1 MSFGRS
7 HVCVLGG
14 NPPPREPQRNMNTI
28 KAGSYVQ
35 MIGGKEVGLVL
46 GLKLNKAE
54 VEFIDGIFMINILN
68 LKEVRSAIFGSLITL
83 N

>member
-1 MSFGRS
+1 
-7 HVCVLGG
+7 
-14 NPPPREPQRNMNTI
+14 MNTI

>member
-1 MSFGRS
+1 MR
-7 HVCVLGG
+7 
-14 NPPPREPQRNMNTI
+14 PRRQSATERTPKNMNTI

>member
-1 MSFGRS
+1 
-7 HVCVLGG
+7 
-14 NPPPREPQRNMNTI
+14 MNTI

-46 GLKLNKAE
+46 DTKFNKAK
-54 VEFIDGIFMINILN
+54 VEFIDGIFTVNILN